1 MEEVNKS
8 NQVTSPQEILSL
20 SVVTVAQ
27 DRTEHLR
34 QSAAAIACWGGHKEH
49 IILDWSSNPAI
60 LRDDLP
66 DDPRIRLV
74 RVEGE
79 KQWWLTRA
87 YNQAVKLSQER
98 WLLKVDADC
107 VLESTFFEAFQP
119 GRATLQTCWTHSGLA
134 SESTFGSWGLF
145 CVEREAFQRCG
156 GFNEWLFGWG
166 FDDTDLYERLLELP
180 DTNLSLLPKCGIRV
194 IEHGQQ
200 QRLGRQHPGWSRPW
214 ADWVLEAQHQGNI
227 SMAALSREAWVTF
240 GSARFNEAPS
250 QPPAPP
256 GLWRRIRRQRM
267 LRSLVNQPLRA
278 GVAGI
283 ILIVPDAVVS
293 WLLRRVGVQ
302 DWPTTM
308 LPPEG
313 AEGVR
318 RLGHRRYIGGHW
330 NRIGQLQ
337 LNFLIRQGLKPEHT
351 LLDIAC
357 GSLRLGCK
365 AIPYL
370 DAGNYIGIDKEQSLL
385 DAGLCHEIPAA
396 MVQAQLPLL
405 IQASDFGFER
415 IGRRV
420 DMAIANSLFTHLPP
434 DLILL
439 CLQRLHPWLEPG
451 ACLYATFFESTS
463 EQFHPKDPHDH
474 GYFAYTRAQ
483 MFELGYRA
491 GLSPHYIGNWGHP
504 RGQRM
509 VAFRRD
515 LPRPTSDHSPG

>member
-1 MEEVNKS
+1 MDVIKGS
-8 NQVTSPQEILSL
+8 QALSPQGILSL
-20 SVVTVAQ
+20 SVITVAQ
-27 DRTEHLR
+27 NRTEHLLE
-34 QSAAAIACWGGHKEH
+34 SAAAIARWNGHREH
-49 IILDWSSNPAI
+49 IILDWNSSPAI
-60 LRDDLP
+60 LRGDLP

-87 YNQAVKLSQER
+87 YNQAVKLSQEY

-107 VLESTFFEAFQP
+107 VLENAFFEAFQP
-119 GRATLQTCWTHSGLA
+119 DRATLQTCWHHSGLA
-134 SESTFGSWGLF
+134 SESNFGSWGLF
-145 CVEREAFQRCG
+145 CVERGAFQRCG

-180 DTNLSLLPKCGIRV
+180 DTSLALLPRCGIRV
-194 IEHGQQ
+194 LLHGHQ
-200 QRLGRQHPGWSRPW
+200 QRLGQQHPGWHRPLAGW
-214 ADWVLEAQHQGNI
+214 LLEAQRQGNI
-227 SMAALSREAWVTF
+227 TMAALSRQAWVTL
-240 GSARFNEAPS
+240 GPARFNETPS

-256 GLWRRIRRQRM
+256 AHWRRIRRQRM
-267 LRSLVNQPLRA
+267 LRSLLNQPLRA
-278 GVAGI
+278 GVAGLSLI
-283 ILIVPDAVVS
+283 IPDALVG
-293 WLLRRVGVQ
+293 WLLRMVGVQ
-302 DWPTTM
+302 DWPNPP

-313 AEGVR
+313 PAGVR
-318 RLGHRRYIGGHW
+318 SLGHRRYVGGHW

-337 LNFLIRQGLKPEHT
+337 LNFLIQQGLKPQHT

-357 GSLRLGCK
+357 GSLRLGRK

-370 DAGNYIGIDKEQSLL
+370 EVGNYIGIDKEQALL
-385 DAGLCHEIPAA
+385 DAGLHHEIPAA
-396 MVQAQLPLL
+396 LVEARRPLL

-439 CLQRLHPWLEPG
+439 CLQRLRPWLAPG

-463 EQFHPKDPHDH
+463 EQCHPKDPHDH

-483 MFELGYRA
+483 MLDLGNQA
-491 GLSPHYIGNWGHP
+491 GLNPYYIGDWGHP

-509 VAFRRD
+509 VAFKQD
-515 LPRPTSDHSPG
+515 LQHPASDHVPG